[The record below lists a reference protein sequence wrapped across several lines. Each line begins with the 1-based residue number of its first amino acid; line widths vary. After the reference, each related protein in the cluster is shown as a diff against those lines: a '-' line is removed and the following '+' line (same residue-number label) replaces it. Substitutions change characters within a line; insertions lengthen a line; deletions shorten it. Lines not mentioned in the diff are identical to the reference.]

1 MSYIQELGI
10 RVKKAK
16 AEIALASSADK
27 NRVLLA
33 IAKKLREQVTEILE
47 ANQRD
52 VDAAQENGI
61 SGTMIDRL
69 SLSKSRVDAIADAV
83 VQLTAL
89 ADPVGVVRSGK
100 VLPNGLH
107 LSQVT
112 VPLGAIGIIYES
124 RPNVTVDAAAMC
136 LKSGNAVML
145 RGGKEAFHTNQCLVG
160 LMQEALEKE
169 GFSRDCIVLVE
180 DTSRETAT
188 QMMQLNGMLDV
199 LIPRGGA
206 GLIQSVVKNA
216 TLPVIET
223 GTGNCH
229 VYVDSYA
236 DIDMAVSI
244 VYNAKTSR
252 PSVCNAQESLLVHK
266 DVAEVFLPK
275 VKKKLDDKNVVLHGC
290 PRTVE
295 ILGGDVLLATEE
307 DYYKEYLNYE
317 LSVKVVDNISEAIL
331 HIAKYSTG
339 HSDAIITEN
348 YQNAQKFVQ
357 EVDSAAVYVNASTR
371 FTDGGEFGFGAE
383 IGISTQKLHARGP
396 MGLDAL
402 TSSKYIV
409 MGNGQI
415 RE

>member
-1 MSYIQELGI
+1 MSYIQELGAK
-10 RVKKAK
+10 VKRAK
-16 AEIALASSADK
+16 TEVALATSDDK

-33 IAKKLREQVTEILE
+33 MAQKLREQTETILE
-47 ANQRD
+47 ANRRD
-52 VDAAQENGI
+52 VKAAQEHGI
-61 SGTMIDRL
+61 SGTMVDRL
-69 SLSKSRVDAIADAV
+69 SLTAPRVAAIADAV

-100 VLPNGLH
+100 VLPNGLR

-145 RGGKEAFHTNQCLVG
+145 RGGKEAFYTNRCLVE
-160 LMQEALEKE
+160 LMQDVLEEE

-180 DTSRETAT
+180 DTSRETAA

-206 GLIQSVVKNA
+206 GLIQSVLKNS

-229 VYVDSYA
+229 VYVDADA

-252 PSVCNAQESLLVHK
+252 PSVCNAEESLLVHK
-266 DVAEVFLPK
+266 AVAGRFLPK
-275 VKKKLDDKNVVLHGC
+275 VKEKLDSKQVVLHGC
-290 PRTVE
+290 PRTAE
-295 ILGGDVLLATEE
+295 ILGSDILPATEE
-307 DYYKEYLNYE
+307 DYGKEYLDYE
-317 LSVKVVDNISEAIL
+317 LSVKVVDDISEAIS

-339 HSDAIITEN
+339 HSDAIVTEN
-348 YQNAQKFVQ
+348 YRNAQRFVQ

-396 MGLDAL
+396 MGLEAL

-409 MGNGQI
+409 MGDGQI

>member
-124 RPNVTVDAAAMC
+124 RPN
-136 LKSGNAVML
+136 LS
-145 RGGKEAFHTNQCLVG
+145 
-160 LMQEALEKE
+160 
-169 GFSRDCIVLVE
+169 
-180 DTSRETAT
+180 
-188 QMMQLNGMLDV
+188 
-199 LIPRGGA
+199 LI
-206 GLIQSVVKNA
+206 
-216 TLPVIET
+216 
-223 GTGNCH
+223 
-229 VYVDSYA
+229 
-236 DIDMAVSI
+236 
-244 VYNAKTSR
+244 
-252 PSVCNAQESLLVHK
+252 
-266 DVAEVFLPK
+266 
-275 VKKKLDDKNVVLHGC
+275 
-290 PRTVE
+290 
-295 ILGGDVLLATEE
+295 
-307 DYYKEYLNYE
+307 
-317 LSVKVVDNISEAIL
+317 
-331 HIAKYSTG
+331 HI
-339 HSDAIITEN
+339 
-348 YQNAQKFVQ
+348 
-357 EVDSAAVYVNASTR
+357 
-371 FTDGGEFGFGAE
+371 
-383 IGISTQKLHARGP
+383 
-396 MGLDAL
+396 
-402 TSSKYIV
+402 
-409 MGNGQI
+409 
-415 RE
+415 